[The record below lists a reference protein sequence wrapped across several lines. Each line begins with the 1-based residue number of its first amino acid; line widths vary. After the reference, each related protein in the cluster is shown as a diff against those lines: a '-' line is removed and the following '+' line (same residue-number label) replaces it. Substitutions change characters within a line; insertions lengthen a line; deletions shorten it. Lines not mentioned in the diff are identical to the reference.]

1 MVCSLPA
8 VYRAGRH
15 HTAGWKQAMTAGR
28 SVVRER
34 ARVSAKKKRV
44 RAHFFLAIASKYSI
58 SNYEKISGT
67 VGDTAGGNRAKGGSS
82 LHALGRHLLVELHGC
97 HPDSLKK
104 VDVVKDILVG
114 AARAC
119 GATIVDV
126 AFHEFNP
133 FGVSGVVVIAESHLS
148 IHTWPEYRYAAVD
161 IFTCGDVIKP
171 ERAVAY
177 IASRFRCKGPS
188 VVEMKRGLI
197 PGMTGKLAHKVASDG
212 KLTEAVADAAQEL
225 SLVH

>member
-1 MVCSLPA
+1 
-8 VYRAGRH
+8 
-15 HTAGWKQAMTAGR
+15 
-28 SVVRER
+28 
-34 ARVSAKKKRV
+34 
-44 RAHFFLAIASKYSI
+44 
-58 SNYEKISGT
+58 
-67 VGDTAGGNRAKGGSS
+67 

-97 HPDSLKK
+97 QPEQLKR
-104 VDVVKDILVG
+104 VEDVKEILVG

-148 IHTWPEYRYAAVD
+148 VHTWPEHRYAAVD

-171 ERAVAY
+171 EEAAAY
-177 IASRFRCKGPS
+177 VASRFRCKNPS
-188 VVEMKRGLI
+188 IIEIKRGLF
-197 PGMTGKLAHKVASDG
+197 PGAAGKLSHK
-212 KLTEAVADAAQEL
+212 AAAELAAQGVRNAPQEL